1 MLSYTTYNSAPPV
14 YFGGRVPPHNLKL
27 TTMVTVFWI
36 KHEEG
41 ATTIGVTG
49 FTKRTL
55 LGKETMVSDK
65 SSTTFLRINKARKD
79 IVVGQEIDDIVSI
92 TDGVPKWKK

>member
-1 MLSYTTYNSAPPV
+1 
-14 YFGGRVPPHNLKL
+14 
-27 TTMVTVFWI
+27 MVTVFWI

-49 FTKRTL
+49 FSKRTL

-65 SSTTFLRINKARKD
+65 SSTTFLRINKVRKD
-79 IVVGQEIDDIVSI
+79 IVVGQQVDDIVSI